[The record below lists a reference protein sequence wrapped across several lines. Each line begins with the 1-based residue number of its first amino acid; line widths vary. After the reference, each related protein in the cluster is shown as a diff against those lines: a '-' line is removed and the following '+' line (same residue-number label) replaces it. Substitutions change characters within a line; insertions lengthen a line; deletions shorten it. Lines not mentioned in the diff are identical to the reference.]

1 MQGVYNPCL
10 GRINLILRAGC
21 PVHVHWGHD
30 SITEDWSP
38 RSYKGA
44 LDSCKA
50 IGLANPVRGI
60 GQRQRLQLAIS
71 AFRLFRL
78 VQ

>member
-1 MQGVYNPCL
+1 VQGVYNPCL
-10 GRINLILRAGC
+10 GRINLILRPRC
-21 PVHVHWGHD
+21 PVHVYWGHD
-30 SITEDWSP
+30 SIIEGWSL

-44 LDSCKA
+44 LDNCKA

-60 GQRQRLQLAIS
+60 EQHQRLQLAIS